1 MPKRKAQSSTRNDLT
16 LKEKVAKLDAHAE
29 LKGELSQRDAAEKL
43 AISRGCLQNL
53 LKNEDKIRQ
62 DATVKQSDNRRF
74 RTGKDAAVEA
84 ALYEWF
90 KFSKSRN
97 VPVNGRIL
105 MQKAESLAREAE
117 HGDFKA
123 TDGWFTR
130 WKKRHGVVFTIL
142 KDEAADTDVPAA
154 ENFLVNVWPALK
166 QQFNPKDIFNADET
180 GAYFRAL
187 PDSTYVDKK
196 DKKTVKGFKTAKDR
210 VTVLVTCNME
220 GENEELL
227 LIGKSKQPRCFKGVK
242 KLPFAYENSKNAW
255 MNGAIW
261 ERYLRNLDLKMGR
274 KGRKVLLL
282 VDNCSAHKE
291 VEGLKNVTLRF
302 LPPNTTAHLQP
313 CDQGIIRTLKAY
325 FRHEL
330 RQKLIDAIDN
340 APEEEILANDL
351 VKKVSILEAM
361 EMLDSAWKK
370 VKRETIVNCWKKG
383 GFLGREPLNED
394 VEPEEIP
401 LPPPPPGLSEEEFQH
416 WIDIDEGI
424 EITDEATEKEV
435 TAQLVESIKAKDQ
448 PEYEA
453 EAEEDD
459 DEDEEPTHLYL
470 F

>member
-43 AISRGCLQNL
+43 EISRGCLQNL

-74 RTGKDAAVEA
+74 RTGKDAAVET

-142 KDEAADTDVPAA
+142 KGEAADTDVPAA
-154 ENFLVNVWPALK
+154 ESFLVNDWPDAK
-166 QQFNPKDIFNADET
+166 ATVQSERHSEC
-180 GAYFRAL
+180 GYFRAL

-210 VTVLVTCNME
+210 VTVLAV
-220 GENEELL
+220 
-227 LIGKSKQPRCFKGVK
+227 
-242 KLPFAYENSKNAW
+242 
-255 MNGAIW
+255 
-261 ERYLRNLDLKMGR
+261 
-274 KGRKVLLL
+274 
-282 VDNCSAHKE
+282 
-291 VEGLKNVTLRF
+291 
-302 LPPNTTAHLQP
+302 
-313 CDQGIIRTLKAY
+313 
-325 FRHEL
+325 
-330 RQKLIDAIDN
+330 
-340 APEEEILANDL
+340 
-351 VKKVSILEAM
+351 
-361 EMLDSAWKK
+361 
-370 VKRETIVNCWKKG
+370 
-383 GFLGREPLNED
+383 
-394 VEPEEIP
+394 
-401 LPPPPPGLSEEEFQH
+401 
-416 WIDIDEGI
+416 
-424 EITDEATEKEV
+424 
-435 TAQLVESIKAKDQ
+435 
-448 PEYEA
+448 

-459 DEDEEPTHLYL
+459 DER
-470 F
+470 